1 MQPGSAA
8 LAAIP
13 VPANRRIPG
22 NKAIWVGIYC
32 ELSEFALMFLVY
44 FIARAH
50 HPEAFLDG
58 PARLST
64 LAGVAN
70 TLIMLTSSYFVARAV
85 VAMRADRLRTCL
97 HWLTLALITGIG
109 YPVVKTLEVRWNLA
123 HGVTGD
129 GNVFHM
135 TYYYLTITHLVHVFW
150 GLLGVL
156 FVMARTAMGA
166 YSSKDYGGLEAFACY
181 WHITDLIWLMIFPL
195 FYVLH

>member
-1 MQPGSAA
+1 MQASAA
-8 LAAIP
+8 LAALPIP
-13 VPANRRIPG
+13 ADRRIPG

-50 HPEAFLDG
+50 HPEAFRDG
-58 PARLST
+58 PAQLST

-70 TLIMLTSSYFVARAV
+70 TLVMLTSSYFVARAV

-97 HWLTLALITGIG
+97 QWLTLALLTGIG
-109 YPVVKTLEVRWNLA
+109 YPVVKFFEVRWNLA
-123 HGVTGD
+123 NGVAGD
-129 GNVFHM
+129 GNVFQM
-135 TYYYLTITHLVHVFW
+135 AYYYLTFNHLVHVFW

-166 YSSKDYGGLEAFACY
+166 YSSKNYKGFEAFACY
-181 WHITDLIWLMIFPL
+181 WHATDLIWLMIFPL

>member
-1 MQPGSAA
+1 MQPGAA
-8 LAAIP
+8 LAATSIP
-13 VPANRRIPG
+13 PARRIPG

-32 ELSEFALMFLVY
+32 ELSEFALMFVVY

-50 HPEAFLDG
+50 HPDAFRDG
-58 PARLST
+58 PAQLST

-85 VAMRADRLRTCL
+85 VAMRADRVRACL
-97 HWLTLALITGIG
+97 QWLALALFTGIG
-109 YPVVKTLEVRWNLA
+109 YPLVKFFEVRWNLA
-123 HGVTGD
+123 HGVAGD
-129 GNVFHM
+129 GNVFQM
-135 TYYYLTITHLVHVFW
+135 AYYYLTFNHLVHVFW

-166 YSSKDYGGLEAFACY
+166 YSAKNYKGLEAFACY
-181 WHITDLIWLMIFPL
+181 WHTTDLIWLMIFPL